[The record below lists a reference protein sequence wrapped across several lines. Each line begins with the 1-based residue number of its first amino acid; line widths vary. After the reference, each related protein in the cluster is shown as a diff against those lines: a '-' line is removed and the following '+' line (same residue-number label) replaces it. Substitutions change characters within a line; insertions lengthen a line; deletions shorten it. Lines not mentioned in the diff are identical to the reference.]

1 MFAFKARLSLS
12 SDVERLSEELK
23 SVDEATISRELDGT
37 SYALSL
43 ASETLNA
50 LRSPLLSL
58 PDDTLME
65 ISKYC
70 AFQEKSGSRTYLFQR
85 LVFTFVCRRWR
96 SVAIDTP
103 ACWADVSNIPPRH
116 INMFLERSKAA
127 PVSMVSFGRRSD
139 SVYSHLWHVESL
151 TLLLPHRDR

>member
-1 MFAFKARLSLS
+1 MLALKTSLSLS

-70 AFQEKSGSRTYLFQR
+70 AF
-85 LVFTFVCRRWR
+85 
-96 SVAIDTP
+96 
-103 ACWADVSNIPPRH
+103 
-116 INMFLERSKAA
+116 
-127 PVSMVSFGRRSD
+127 
-139 SVYSHLWHVESL
+139 
-151 TLLLPHRDR
+151 